1 MKHEDEA
8 EKNGLSISDYTDH
21 ESDDYD
27 SKKISVE
34 SDQDFKKH
42 LHKMNSENGSMVDF
56 SGYNLQNEDDKMAK
70 QAEEV
75 KKDDEWKIKMLAE
88 AEQVRNENH

>member
-8 EKNGLSISDYTDH
+8 EKNGLSTSDYTDH

-42 LHKMNSENGSMVDF
+42 LHKMKSENGSMVDF